1 MDSGFVPPT
10 IYNPITEPTA
20 VGIAGSME
28 DFAVSLLQ
36 LLRHF
41 KWYHATVLMEYSNG
55 ATLYDLIYGPLK
67 GLLLSNKKY
76 QDLRVERTQYVLR
89 NEESYM
95 AALKFASKRS
105 RGTVFFL
112 MKIHSVGIWFS
123 AVLKN
128 VSYILYPLYSVSDAG
143 TDRRGAQSTG
153 KQVYRYLNICMY
165 NKRPSVVYVDT
176 KNNQNRVVPLPGY
189 FKLEGVA

>member
-10 IYNPITEPTA
+10 IYNPITAPTA

-112 MKIHSVGIWFS
+112 MKIDSVRIWFS
-123 AVLKN
+123 SVQKRFLIYCIHFTVFLMLGPTVVVLSLLVNKSTDIWTYAC
-128 VSYILYPLYSVSDAG
+128 VIRDRPL
-143 TDRRGAQSTG
+143 STWTRKITRIG
-153 KQVYRYLNICMY
+153 
-165 NKRPSVVYVDT
+165 
-176 KNNQNRVVPLPGY
+176 
-189 FKLEGVA
+189 